1 MAVLVRN
8 VMPNMTREQYEEASP
23 KVLALVQKER
33 GFQLHVGFPAPNGG
47 WAVSEIWD
55 TAEDSTRNFETNVL
69 PNVPEG
75 AFNDATHEVIENV
88 NVIAARSQITQ

>member
-8 VMPNMTREQYEEASP
+8 VMPNMTQQQYEEHSSEI
-23 KVLALVQKER
+23 LALVQQEQ

-55 TAEDSTRNFETNVL
+55 TPEDAARNFETNVQPKL
-69 PNVPEG
+69 PRDVFE
-75 AFNDATHEVIENV
+75 DATHEVIEDV
-88 NVIAARSQITQ
+88 HVVAARSLISH